1 MIRRL
6 AAEGVPKTQ
15 IAERLGISRNTVAK
29 AVASTEPPKYERA
42 PVEATSFT
50 PFEERVRALLAE
62 FPEMPATVLAERVG
76 LGGVAVVVP

>member
-6 AAEGVPKTQ
+6 AAEGVPKAR
-15 IAERLGISRNTVAK
+15 IADQLEISRNTVAR
-29 AVASTEPPKYERA
+29 AVASTELPKYERA

-50 PFEERVRALLAE
+50 LFEERVGAMLAE

-76 LGGVAVVVP
+76 WSGSPS

>member
-15 IAERLGISRNTVAK
+15 IAERLGISRTRWSK

-42 PVEATSFT
+42 PAAATSFT

-76 LGGVAVVVP
+76 WTGSTVVVP